1 MTFCFGKNLFL
12 SGLKAGKIKRIIAI
26 TIIGPEIGLVK
37 KTEKSPFEINRD
49 CRSAGSAIGPSTI
62 ASTAGAKG

>member
-1 MTFCFGKNLFL
+1 MPSSFAKNLFL
-12 SGLKAGKIKRIIAI
+12 SGLSAGKIRRIIAM

-37 KTEKSPFEINRD
+37 KTEKSPFEINND
-49 CRSAGSAIGPSTI
+49 CRSAGSAMGPSTI

>member
-1 MTFCFGKNLFL
+1 M
-12 SGLKAGKIKRIIAI
+12 

-37 KTEKSPFEINRD
+37 KTEKSPFEINKD